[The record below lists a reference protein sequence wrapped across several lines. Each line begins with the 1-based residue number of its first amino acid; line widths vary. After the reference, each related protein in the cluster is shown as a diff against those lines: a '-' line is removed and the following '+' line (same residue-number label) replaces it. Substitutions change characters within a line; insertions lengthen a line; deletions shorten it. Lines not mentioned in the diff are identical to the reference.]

1 MCPNFISVSV
11 TNTLKRKHME
21 GKLYSALTVGYTPS
35 FPYLCACL
43 CVHMTQEYM
52 DLRIP
57 EKGDRSS

>member
-21 GKLYSALTVGYTPS
+21 GKLYCYTPS

-52 DLRIP
+52 DPRIP
-57 EKGDRSS
+57 EKGDESSRGGNE